1 MFYVCARALLAAIT
15 AQSFAGGMSVCRDES
30 GPAVKYRRL
39 DCSAHKVLLGS
50 APTSPRGSRAL
61 SPVPTRVGFFA
72 ARRGTRSV
80 QIYFLHL
87 LWFLQR
93 GPGTFLQPER
103 GIGGVSAWNQLCQH
117 PPPTRASAGPGGFLW
132 QRAPL
137 HISSTTSSTTSAT
150 TSSVPVNM
158 QCALLASFGQT
169 LTHLV
174 HTAIRYLPVGSSE

>member
-117 PPPTRASAGPGGFLW
+117 PPPPPPGPRPG
-132 QRAPL
+132 
-137 HISSTTSSTTSAT
+137 
-150 TSSVPVNM
+150 
-158 QCALLASFGQT
+158 
-169 LTHLV
+169 
-174 HTAIRYLPVGSSE
+174 PVGFSGRERRFTSHLPPHLPPPPPPHLSRLTCNARCWPALVRL